1 MTMKVCYRQKTCRP
15 SLLAFSKSPLQLWG
29 GGREGMFLLL
39 TDKTP
44 LQLWVE
50 NQAVEPLEI
59 SIRFCFCSG
68 HRYKK
73 ISIIAQFSLAYW
85 KAKVCLITS
94 GWMDRQIDVFAY
106 TKTQELISINFI
118 AKFILNCCFESL
130 WAPLITSTWNNW
142 MNLLLSLIP
151 FHMRKTNFITQL
163 ILEIKFTHY
172 MPSHACLH
180 PLEATN

>member
-1 MTMKVCYRQKTCRP
+1 MKVCYRQKTCRP
-15 SLLAFSKSPLQLWG
+15 SLLAFSKSHLQLG
-29 GGREGMFLLL
+29 GGEGLFLLL

-44 LQLWVE
+44 LQPCVE

-68 HRYKK
+68 HPYKK

-94 GWMDRQIDVFAY
+94 VWMDRQIDVFAY

-130 WAPLITSTWNNW
+130 WAPLITSIWNNW

-180 PLEATN
+180 LLEATN

>member
-1 MTMKVCYRQKTCRP
+1 MKVCYRQKTCRP
-15 SLLAFSKSPLQLWG
+15 SLLAFSKSH
-29 GGREGMFLLL
+29 
-39 TDKTP
+39 
-44 LQLWVE
+44 LQLWVGGGRGCSFFLLIRPHC
-50 NQAVEPLEI
+50 NPASRTRLLSHSKSVFVFVSVQATHI
-59 SIRFCFCSG
+59 
-68 HRYKK
+68 KK

-94 GWMDRQIDVFAY
+94 VWMDRQIDVFTY

-151 FHMRKTNFITQL
+151 FHMRKTNFVTQL